1 MKKTF
6 LILFIV
12 FVSCAKKQLPSNVS
26 IALDDLDIF
35 EKINRDYD
43 SLISTLDESMINRLS
58 IDSLNSII
66 VGVKV
71 NRVMLQERE
80 YKVEE
85 FLKYNPEYSDYDE
98 IKNRK
103 TIPVIDINEN
113 YDLILKRYTAL
124 KIKSNLYK

>member
-6 LILFIV
+6 LLLFIV
-12 FVSCAKKQLPSNVS
+12 FASCVKKELPSNVS
-26 IALDDLDIF
+26 IALNDLDGFI
-35 EKINRDYD
+35 KINRDYD
-43 SLISTLDESMINRLS
+43 SLISILDESKINDLS

-66 VGVKV
+66 VRIKV
-71 NRVMLQERE
+71 NREMLQERE

-103 TIPVIDINEN
+103 TIPVIDMNKN

-124 KIKSNLYK
+124 KIKNNIHK

>member
-1 MKKTF
+1 MKKTL
-6 LILFIV
+6 LILFII
-12 FVSCAKKQLPSNVS
+12 FASCAKKELPSNVS
-26 IALDDLDIF
+26 IALNDLDGFI
-35 EKINRDYD
+35 KINRDYD
-43 SLISTLDESMINRLS
+43 SLISILDESKINGLS

-66 VGVKV
+66 VRIKV
-71 NRVMLQERE
+71 NREMLQERE

-85 FLKYNPEYSDYDE
+85 FLKYNPKYSDYDE

-124 KIKSNLYK
+124 KIKNKIYK

>member
-6 LILFIV
+6 LLLFIV
-12 FVSCAKKQLPSNVS
+12 FASCAKKELPSNVS
-26 IALDDLDIF
+26 IALNDLDGFI
-35 EKINRDYD
+35 KINRDYD
-43 SLISTLDESMINRLS
+43 SLISILDESKINDLS

-66 VGVKV
+66 VRTKV
-71 NRVMLQERE
+71 NREMLQERE

-103 TIPVIDINEN
+103 TIPVIDMNEN
-113 YDLILKRYTAL
+113 YDLILKRYTVL
-124 KIKSNLYK
+124 KIKNNIHK

>member
-1 MKKTF
+1 MKKT
-6 LILFIV
+6 LLLLFIV
-12 FVSCAKKQLPSNVS
+12 FASCEKKELPSNVS
-26 IALDDLDIF
+26 SALYDLDVF
-35 EKINRDYD
+35 KKISRDYD
-43 SLISTLDESMINRLS
+43 SLVSTLDESKINGLP

-66 VGVKV
+66 VRIKV
-71 NRVMLQERE
+71 NREMLQERE

-103 TIPVIDINEN
+103 TIPLININEN

-124 KIKSNLYK
+124 KIKNNLHK

>member
-1 MKKTF
+1 MKKT
-6 LILFIV
+6 LLLLFIV
-12 FVSCAKKQLPSNVS
+12 FASCTKKELPSNLS
-26 IALDDLDIF
+26 SALYDLDVLK
-35 EKINRDYD
+35 KISRDYD
-43 SLISTLDESMINRLS
+43 SLVSTLDKSKINGLP

-66 VGVKV
+66 ARIKA
-71 NRVMLQERE
+71 NREMLQERE

-103 TIPVIDINEN
+103 TMPLININEN

-124 KIKSNLYK
+124 KIKNRIHI

>member
-6 LILFIV
+6 LLLFIV
-12 FVSCAKKQLPSNVS
+12 FASCAKKELPSNVS
-26 IALDDLDIF
+26 IALNDLDGFI
-35 EKINRDYD
+35 KINRDYD
-43 SLISTLDESMINRLS
+43 SLISILDESKINDLS

-66 VGVKV
+66 VRIKV
-71 NRVMLQERE
+71 NREMLQERE
-80 YKVEE
+80 YKVKE

-103 TIPVIDINEN
+103 TIPVIDMNEN

-124 KIKSNLYK
+124 KIKNNIHK